1 MVPCFR
7 RRCLLPL
14 LPTTTAY
21 LDSPV
26 NCAKESDLKNYIR
39 LSVLMCAMFS
49 SAAFAA
55 GAIAV
60 DDDEGSTDA
69 GYGFVT
75 GASSRDVA
83 GAEAMKLCKK
93 AGNGD
98 CRIVARF
105 DTCGAYA
112 ASKTHY
118 GAGWGSSME
127 KAKAMATDKCEG
139 SCKIIVAQ
147 CE

>member
-1 MVPCFR
+1 
-7 RRCLLPL
+7 
-14 LPTTTAY
+14 
-21 LDSPV
+21 
-26 NCAKESDLKNYIR
+26 
-39 LSVLMCAMFS
+39 MCAMAS
-49 SAAFAA
+49 SFAFAA

-60 DDDEGSTDA
+60 DDDEGSMDT
-69 GYGFVT
+69 GYGLVT

-93 AGNGD
+93 AGNND
-98 CRIVARF
+98 CKIVARF

-118 GAGWGSSME
+118 GAGWGGTLD
-127 KAKAMATDKCEG
+127 KAKSMAMDKCEG
-139 SCKIIVAQ
+139 SCKVLIAQ

>member
-1 MVPCFR
+1 
-7 RRCLLPL
+7 
-14 LPTTTAY
+14 
-21 LDSPV
+21 
-26 NCAKESDLKNYIR
+26 
-39 LSVLMCAMFS
+39 MFGS
-49 SAAFAA
+49 SAFAA

-60 DDDEGSTDA
+60 DDEKGSTDA

-75 GASSRDVA
+75 GASSREVA
-83 GAEAMKLCKK
+83 AVEAMKVCKK
-93 AGNGD
+93 AGNSD

-118 GAGWGSSME
+118 GAGWGSSLE

>member
-1 MVPCFR
+1 MK
-7 RRCLLPL
+7 
-14 LPTTTAY
+14 
-21 LDSPV
+21 S
-26 NCAKESDLKNYIR
+26 YIR
-39 LSVLMCAMFS
+39 LSILMWAMFS

-60 DDDEGSTDA
+60 DDEEGSMDT
-69 GYGFVT
+69 GYGLVA

-83 GAEAMKLCKK
+83 GAEAMKLCKN
-93 AGNGD
+93 AGNSD

-105 DTCGAYA
+105 DTCCAYA

-118 GAGWGSSME
+118 GTGWGSSME

>member
-1 MVPCFR
+1 
-7 RRCLLPL
+7 
-14 LPTTTAY
+14 
-21 LDSPV
+21 
-26 NCAKESDLKNYIR
+26 LKNCIR
-39 LSVLMCAMFS
+39 LSILVCAIFT

-55 GAIAV
+55 GAIAI
-60 DDDEGSTDA
+60 DDEEGSTDA

-93 AGNGD
+93 AGNSD

-118 GAGWGSSME
+118 GTGWGSSME

-139 SCKIIVAQ
+139 ACKIIVAQ

>member
-1 MVPCFR
+1 
-7 RRCLLPL
+7 
-14 LPTTTAY
+14 
-21 LDSPV
+21 
-26 NCAKESDLKNYIR
+26 
-39 LSVLMCAMFS
+39 MFG

-60 DDDEGSTDA
+60 DDDEGTDA

-112 ASKTHY
+112 AS
-118 GAGWGSSME
+118 
-127 KAKAMATDKCEG
+127 
-139 SCKIIVAQ
+139 
-147 CE
+147 

>member
-1 MVPCFR
+1 
-7 RRCLLPL
+7 
-14 LPTTTAY
+14 LPTATAY
-21 LDSPV
+21 PDSPL
-26 NCAKESDLKNYIR
+26 NCAKESYLKNCIR
-39 LSVLMCAMFS
+39 LSILVCAIFT

-55 GAIAV
+55 GAIAI
-60 DDDEGSTDA
+60 DDEEGSTDA

-93 AGNGD
+93 AGNSD

-118 GAGWGSSME
+118 GTGWGSSME

-139 SCKIIVAQ
+139 ACKIIVAQ